1 MAPWIL
7 RFAVFLLSCFLCQQ
21 EAQCLDEVL
30 RLRTSLLGKYQKSIR
45 PVRDYR
51 DGITVHLNVALR
63 QITDLD
69 EKNQVLRT
77 FCWLRVYWK
86 DEYLAWNETEYGGI
100 SSIMFPSR
108 EIWIPDIYLYNNV
121 DEQSDGGLQPGT
133 NVKVTS
139 GGDVS
144 WLTPSS
150 FTSSCKIDIG
160 PFPYDDQ
167 NCLLHFGSWT
177 HTVHGARV
185 MSAVILKMDIIVEIV
200 PLVTRIFK
208 NATLLKISST
218 NTCLHFSG
226 IQVDLQN
233 VSDAADLSDFADNG
247 EWWLLGM
254 PVRREEKFYSCC
266 PEPYPNLKFSINLR
280 RRPMFYFFNLVLP
293 CLILLL
299 INPLVFYLPPDSGER
314 MGFCMTILLALV
326 VFLQLVSE
334 SLPKTSDNIPLI
346 GKFFAG
352 TIFLLG
358 LTAMANIIILHLYY
372 RRPGSKAVPPVIR
385 KIFLV
390 YLAKIFCVTKASD
403 CDEKEKDEKDGPEA
417 FKISNPFV
425 DVTQMFPF
433 GGSAPNSPEPGSR
446 DYGTWDCSGRVRR
459 KEPPRVTFNLE
470 AMQTNS
476 LIYLKEILRSVNVIV
491 KDIKEQRADENV
503 ELEWRDVA
511 MILDRV
517 ALFFVIMATV
527 GLSMAILLFSG
538 L

>member
-1 MAPWIL
+1 MAPGFL
-7 RFAVFLLSCFLCQQ
+7 QVAVFVLIYFFCQK
-21 EAQCLDEVL
+21 EAHCLDEVL
-30 RLRTSLLGKYQKSIR
+30 RLRSDLLAKYQRSVR
-45 PVRDYR
+45 PVRDYK
-51 DGITVHLNVALR
+51 DGITVYLNVALR

-69 EKNQVLRT
+69 EKNQVLKT

-86 DEYLAWNETEYGGI
+86 DEYLAWNKTEYGEI

-108 EIWIPDIYLYNNV
+108 DIWIPDIYLYNNV

-139 GGDVS
+139 EGEVS

-167 NCLLHFGSWT
+167 HCILHFGSWT
-177 HTVHGARV
+177 HTGV
-185 MSAVILKMDIIVEIV
+185 
-200 PLVTRIFK
+200 
-208 NATLLKISST
+208 
-218 NTCLHFSG
+218 
-226 IQVDLQN
+226 QVDLQN
-233 VSDAADLSDFADNG
+233 ASDAADLSDFADNG
-247 EWWLLGM
+247 EWWLMGM

-372 RRPGSKAVPPVIR
+372 QRPGSKAVHPVIR

-390 YLAKIFCVTKASD
+390 YLAKIFCVTNSSEQD
-403 CDEKEKDEKDGPEA
+403 DDEKDGNDSPDTL
-417 FKISNPFV
+417 KISNPFV
-425 DVTQMFPF
+425 DLTQTFPF
-433 GGSAPNSPEPGSR
+433 GGSAPNSPDPGSR

-459 KEPPRVTFNLE
+459 REPPRVTFNLE

-476 LIYLKEILRSVNVIV
+476 LIYLKEILRAVNVIV
-491 KDIKEQRADENV
+491 KDIKEQRADEHV

-511 MILDRV
+511 MIMDRV
-517 ALFFVIMATV
+517 ALFFVIVATV
-527 GLSMAILLFSG
+527 ALSMAILLFSG

>member
-30 RLRTSLLGKYQKSIR
+30 RLRTSLLEKYQKSIR

-69 EKNQVLRT
+69 EKNQVLKT

-139 GGDVS
+139 EGEVS

-177 HTVHGARV
+177 HT
-185 MSAVILKMDIIVEIV
+185 
-200 PLVTRIFK
+200 
-208 NATLLKISST
+208 
-218 NTCLHFSG
+218 G

>member
-1 MAPWIL
+1 MAPWLL
-7 RFAVFLLSCFLCQQ
+7 RFAVFALSCFLCQQ

-30 RLRTSLLGKYQKSIR
+30 RLRSSLLEKYQKSIR

-51 DGITVHLNVALR
+51 DGITVYLNVALR

-86 DEYLAWNETEYGGI
+86 DEYLQWNKTEYGGI

-139 GGDVS
+139 EGEVS

-160 PFPYDDQ
+160 PFPYDQ
-167 NCLLHFGSWT
+167 QHCILHFGSWT
-177 HTVHGARV
+177 HTGV
-185 MSAVILKMDIIVEIV
+185 
-200 PLVTRIFK
+200 
-208 NATLLKISST
+208 
-218 NTCLHFSG
+218 
-226 IQVDLQN
+226 QVDLQN
-233 VSDAADLSDFADNG
+233 ASAAADLSDFADNG

-254 PVRREEKFYSCC
+254 PVSREEKFYSCC
-266 PEPYPNLKFSINLR
+266 PEPYPNLKFSIDLK

-372 RRPGSKAVPPVIR
+372 RRPGSKEVPQIIR

-390 YLAKIFCVTKASD
+390 YLAKIFCFTKASD
-403 CDEKEKDEKDGPEA
+403 HDDDGKAVLDSPDTL
-417 FKISNPFV
+417 KISNPFL

-433 GGSAPNSPEPGSR
+433 GGSAPNSPDPGSR

-476 LIYLKEILRSVNVIV
+476 LIYLKEILRAVNVIV
-491 KDIKEQRADENV
+491 KDIREQRADENV

-517 ALFFVIMATV
+517 ALFFVIVATV
-527 GLSMAILLFSG
+527 ALSMAILLFSG